1 MGRVVVLAGS
11 AAWLSLLVEV
21 GLDGWT
27 GHRACV
33 PGIVWLFGHGFTDTA
48 QLDIYTFI
56 YIYICI
62 YTYVYMYIYISLY
75 IYIYIYI
82 IFRDPVQSNVLG
94 ADILICS

>member
-48 QLDIYTFI
+48 QLDIYA
-56 YIYICI
+56 YICI
-62 YTYVYMYIYISLY
+62 HVY
-75 IYIYIYI
+75 IYIYR
-82 IFRDPVQSNVLG
+82 IFRYPVQSNVLG
-94 ADILICS
+94 RTFLIFPNVLEFELPAV